1 MQETPL
7 KRNLILRSNLLCSY
21 SVSTFR
27 FSSINYVLNSD
38 DSVSIPLSS
47 VKYIDTTPSRYI
59 ERARRYPRGTE
70 SRAKH
75 FLIKNTHR
83 SHLRYK
89 SIRGRALFT
98 IIVVTDKL
106 VAFPRRL
113 IISRRKR
120 KGLLRP
126 DATLTSTPLSPTY
139 TRVRLI
145 RTYFHG
151 HQRRVIIGLH
161 F

>member
-1 MQETPL
+1 MM
-7 KRNLILRSNLLCSY
+7 I
-21 SVSTFR
+21 
-27 FSSINYVLNSD
+27 INSPSFNQICIFD
-38 DSVSIPLSS
+38 RRLS
-47 VKYIDTTPSRYI
+47 
-59 ERARRYPRGTE
+59 E
-70 SRAKH
+70 SRFA
-75 FLIKNTHR
+75 
-83 SHLRYK
+83 SHSRDMETRVNIFQKRRGKKVLQSFALREY
-89 SIRGRALFT
+89 SRAALFT
-98 IIVVTDKL
+98 IIVATDKP

-126 DATLTSTPLSPTY
+126 GATLTSTPLSPSPAVY
-139 TRVRLI
+139 TPCTSP